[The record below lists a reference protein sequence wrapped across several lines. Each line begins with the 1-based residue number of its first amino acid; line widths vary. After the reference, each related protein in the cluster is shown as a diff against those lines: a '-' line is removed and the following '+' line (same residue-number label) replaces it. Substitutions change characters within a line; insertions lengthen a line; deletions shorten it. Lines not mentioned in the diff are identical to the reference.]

1 MSLEVVTAI
10 FVAIHIVSAAA
21 IVGGWLAHFKNP
33 TVTVSQWWGSL
44 GAAISG
50 LLLVGL
56 AEMGDGPVNHAKI
69 AVKLVIGVVVLVVAL
84 LGRRKENKGEPVP
97 TGLAHAVGGL
107 GLVNILVAV
116 LWRDYS

>member
-1 MSLEVVTAI
+1 MEVLTAI
-10 FVAIHIVSAAA
+10 FVAIHIISAAA

-33 TVTVSQWWGSL
+33 TVTASQWWGSL
-44 GAAISG
+44 GMIISG
-50 LLLVGL
+50 LLLFGF
-56 AEMGDGPVNHAKI
+56 AEMGDGPVNRIKLS
-69 AVKLVIGVVVLVVAL
+69 VKLVIGLAVLVAAL

-116 LWRDYS
+116 LWQDYSS

>member
-1 MSLEVVTAI
+1 MEVLSAI

-33 TVTVSQWWGSL
+33 TVTPSQWWGAW
-44 GAAISG
+44 GMIVSG
-50 LLLVGL
+50 LLLAGF
-56 AEMGDGPVNHAKI
+56 AEMGTEPVNHAKI
-69 AVKLVIGVVVLVVAL
+69 GVKLVIGLAVFVTAL

-107 GLVNILVAV
+107 GLINILVAV
-116 LWRDYS
+116 LWQDYS

>member
-1 MSLEVVTAI
+1 VEVLTAI

-33 TVTVSQWWGSL
+33 TVTKSQWWGSL
-44 GAAISG
+44 GMIISG
-50 LLLVGL
+50 LLLFGF
-56 AEMGDGPVNHAKI
+56 AEMGDDPVNRIKLT
-69 AVKLVIGVVVLVVAL
+69 VKLVIGVAVLVAAL

-116 LWRDYS
+116 LWQDYS

>member
-1 MSLEVVTAI
+1 MEVISAI

-33 TVTVSQWWGSL
+33 TVTKSQWWGAWGML
-44 GAAISG
+44 VSG
-50 LLLVGL
+50 LLLTGF
-56 AEMGDGPVNHAKI
+56 AEMGEEPVNHVKI
-69 AVKLVIGVVVLVVAL
+69 GVKLVIGLGVFITAL

-116 LWRDYS
+116 LWQDYS

>member
-1 MSLEVVTAI
+1 MEVLSAI

-33 TVTVSQWWGSL
+33 TVTKSQWWGSL
-44 GAAISG
+44 GMIISG
-50 LLLVGL
+50 LVLFGF
-56 AEMGDGPVNHAKI
+56 AEMGDGPVNRIKLT
-69 AVKLVIGVVVLVVAL
+69 VKLVIGLAVLVAAL

-116 LWRDYS
+116 LWQDYSA